1 MRVRHKSGCPINLL
15 TSSFDPLGYLFI
27 YIYTLYIFIDTLY
40 TNMSNNEDTLVR
52 RVRELE
58 KQLAQYSIQPQSSST
73 SNIAAVSVKLQ
84 NFFVEKPVIWFAQA
98 EAQFQIAGIT
108 QDATKYGHILSVLD
122 ARVAE
127 EVEDIIAS
135 PPTENR
141 YEFLKKELIRRLS
154 DSKVQRTRQL
164 LSEEQLGDRKPSAFL
179 RHLRSLAG
187 TSVGDEGI
195 LRELWMRRLPPEVQ
209 RILMAQVDLPLHKVA
224 EIADSIVETSPS
236 TLQFVQSAAAV
247 PADTGNLMR
256 CIEELTRKVD
266 ALTRDKSRGHPQR
279 SRSAGRTR
287 SQSRSSSQGEHKLCW
302 YHKRFQNKANKC
314 ISPCAWELLRN
325 HKGNAP
331 SNQ

>member
-1 MRVRHKSGCPINLL
+1 MP
-15 TSSFDPLGYLFI
+15 
-27 YIYTLYIFIDTLY
+27 
-40 TNMSNNEDTLVR
+40 NEENSLQQKVI
-52 RVRELE
+52 ELE
-58 KQLAQYSIQPQSSST
+58 QKLARLQSEPQSSTTT
-73 SNIAAVSVKLQ
+73 SVAGVSVKLQ

-127 EVEDIIAS
+127 EVEDIIAN
-135 PPTENR
+135 PPTEGR
-141 YEFLKKELIRRLS
+141 YEYLKKELIRRLS

-209 RILMAQVDLPLHKVA
+209 RILMAQVDLPLNKVA
-224 EIADSIVETSPS
+224 EIADSIVETSPAPS
-236 TLQFVQSAAAV
+236 ASVHSAATFDIV
-247 PADTGNLMR
+247 NIMR
-256 CIEELTRKVD
+256 SIEELTRKVD
-266 ALTRDKSRGHPQR
+266 TLTRDKAAGQSQR
-279 SRSAGRTR
+279 SRSMGRAQ
-287 SQSRSSSQGEHKLCW
+287 SQSRSSSQTRDQLCW
-302 YHKRFQNKANKC
+302 YHKRFREKANKC
-314 ISPCAWELLRN
+314 ISPCTWDAN
-325 HKGNAP
+325 QKGNAV